1 MLHGRG
7 CLGDILHLSDVLDFA
22 EGGHHILAVLKV
34 KLSLD
39 DVSVLHQGKAALEG
53 VQREEE
59 VGRVA
64 MPWGVRN
71 AEEKSTHSS
80 LFKARGGAKA
90 EKDVT
95 MIAPSESQ
103 TSP

>member
-1 MLHGRG
+1 MLHGGG

-22 EGGHHILAVLKV
+22 EGGHHILAVPKV

-39 DVSVLHQGKAALEG
+39 HASVLHQGKAALEG
-53 VQREEE
+53 GQREEE
-59 VGRVA
+59 AGRVA

-71 AEEKSTHSS
+71 AEEESTHSS

-95 MIAPSESQ
+95 VTAPNGSQ